1 MHLFTNNVRA
11 TKESINMFLPSSV
24 PSKYIS
30 VSFRS
35 TILSPYSSLNMEY
48 IHFVSIVTASS
59 VQVVHLNRVFVLVM
73 KKNAWAN
80 LETIWSIYN
89 QSKARSAYFFPRSWP
104 IRASHRP
111 HLCWVTPRYFELPL
125 ANPVLW
131 RRSMWTNSSLVQF
144 FI

>member
-35 TILSPYSSLNMEY
+35 TILSPYSSLNMEH

-73 KKNAWAN
+73 KKM
-80 LETIWSIYN
+80 
-89 QSKARSAYFFPRSWP
+89 
-104 IRASHRP
+104 H
-111 HLCWVTPRYFELPL
+111 EL
-125 ANPVLW
+125 
-131 RRSMWTNSSLVQF
+131 
-144 FI
+144 I